1 MAIIRDNKNDVPF
14 ISKSDSI
21 TERCST
27 LTEADLASNPVVIV
41 ADCDH
46 QSIDIE
52 KAVLAD
58 INPELPWLKC
68 KTEDDL
74 ITQCAD
80 GEGIIIMYA
89 PMTRRVMQ
97 TLKHC
102 KIIARYGVGVDSI
115 DLKAAADLGII
126 VSNVPDYGTHEVS
139 DHALAMMLCLTRKVA
154 MASSLVKAGQW
165 DFRLMHPIHRH
176 QVQTIGIVG
185 LGRIGS
191 AMAHKTHALG
201 MRVIA
206 HDPFVPPERVPDY
219 VTLVGLDELLQQSD
233 VVSVHCPLSDS
244 TRNLL
249 GEARL
254 RQMKPTAY
262 LVNTARGSIVDEAAL
277 DRLLGEKLLA
287 GAALDVFSIEP
298 GSPAHP
304 LFKYEN
310 FLCTPHMAWHS
321 EEAAQE
327 LKRKAAEEVRRV
339 LIGEAPLYQVNSFDS
354 FRDSQR

>member
-1 MAIIRDNKNDVPF
+1 MAQQAAV
-14 ISKSDSI
+14 
-21 TERCST
+21 
-27 LTEADLASNPVVIV
+27 LIV
-41 ADCDH
+41 DCDH
-46 QSIDIE
+46 ASIAIE
-52 KAVLAD
+52 QAVLAD
-58 INPELPWLKC
+58 VCPDIPWLTC
-68 KTEDDL
+68 KTEDEV
-74 ITQCAD
+74 IAQCA
-80 GEGIIIMYA
+80 EAEALIIMYA
-89 PMTRRVMQ
+89 PMTRRVLCE
-97 TLKHC
+97 LKQC
-102 KIIARYGVGVDSI
+102 KIIARYGVGVDTV
-115 DLKAAADLGII
+115 DLQAAAELGIV

-139 DHALAMMLCLTRKVA
+139 DHALAMMLCLTRKIPYA
-154 MASSLVKAGQW
+154 NSLVKSGRW
-165 DFRLMHPIHRH
+165 DFRLMHPVHRH
-176 QVQTIGIVG
+176 QVQTIGIIG

-201 MRVIA
+201 MRVIT

-249 GEARL
+249 DEARL

-277 DRLLGEKLLA
+277 DRMLGEKLLA
-287 GAALDVFSIEP
+287 GAALDVFSVEP
-298 GSPAHP
+298 GSPAHS

-339 LIGEAPLYQVNSFDS
+339 LLGEPPHYQVNSFDS
-354 FRDSQR
+354 FRGGQR

>member
-1 MAIIRDNKNDVPF
+1 MA
-14 ISKSDSI
+14 SKH
-21 TERCST
+21 
-27 LTEADLASNPVVIV
+27 VVIV

-58 INPELPWLKC
+58 ISPELPWLKC

-74 ITQCAD
+74 IAQCAQ

-115 DLKAAADLGII
+115 DLKAAAELGIV

-191 AMAHKTHALG
+191 AMAHKTHAMG

-206 HDPFVPPERVPDY
+206 HDPLIAPEAVPDY
-219 VTLVGLDELLQQSD
+219 VTRVSLDELMRESD
-233 VVSVHCPLSDS
+233 VVSVHCPLSES

-249 GEARL
+249 DAKIL
-254 RQMKPTAY
+254 DLMKPSAY
-262 LVNTARGSIVDEAAL
+262 LINTARGAIVDEVAL
-277 DRLLGEKLLA
+277 EKMLAEKRLA
-287 GAALDVFSIEP
+287 GAAMDVLSREP
-298 GSPAHP
+298 GAPDHP

-321 EEAAQE
+321 EESNKE

-339 LIGEAPLYQVNSFDS
+339 LRGEAPLYQVNKFASA
-354 FRDSQR
+354 